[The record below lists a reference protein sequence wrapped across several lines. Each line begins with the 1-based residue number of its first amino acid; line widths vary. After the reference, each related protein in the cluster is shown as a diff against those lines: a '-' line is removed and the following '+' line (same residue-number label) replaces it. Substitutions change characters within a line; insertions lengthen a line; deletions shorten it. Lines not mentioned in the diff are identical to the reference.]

1 MRRGPGLAEKLG
13 EESHPREHGAR
24 GGHAS
29 AYHAREM
36 PATTV
41 TEHIDRA
48 IRKIDKSTAID
59 HWDRNLGRY
68 DAEELMA
75 EVLGRKLTPSVL
87 DRVLDRTSKKR
98 YAVMVARRVGGE
110 PIPRIKGHYAFRGLD
125 LLVRDGVFVPRAS
138 SELLAEEAV
147 KALRR
152 RRGQRVAVDVATGA
166 GPVALAVANE
176 VRNADVWGVDI
187 SEDAATLGKDNA
199 RHLGLRNAHFRAGD
213 LLDALPR
220 RLRGG
225 IDVFTIHPP
234 YVLRGDLK
242 ELPKEIR
249 EFEPLQSLT
258 DGSDDGL
265 GLVRRLAAEAHDW
278 LKPGGVLLV
287 EVGTYLSRRAQATL
301 RAAGLVD
308 VSWTKDELGVTRVVS
323 GRTPRRNAHTAG

>member
-1 MRRGPGLAEKLG
+1 
-13 EESHPREHGAR
+13 
-24 GGHAS
+24 
-29 AYHAREM
+29 M
-36 PATTV
+36 PPTTV
-41 TEHIDRA
+41 TEHIDKA
-48 IRKIDKSTAID
+48 VRKIGKSTAID

-75 EVLGRKLTPSVL
+75 AVLGRTLTPAVL
-87 DRVLDRTSKKR
+87 DRVLDSTSKKR
-98 YAVMVARRVGGE
+98 YSAMVARRVNGE
-110 PIPRIKGHYAFRGLD
+110 PIPRIKGHYTFRGLD

-138 SELLAEEAV
+138 SELLAAEAV
-147 KALRR
+147 KALRW

-166 GPVALAVANE
+166 GPVALAVAHE
-176 VRNADVWGVDI
+176 ARNADVWGVDI
-187 SEDAATLGKDNA
+187 SDEAAALGRDNA
-199 RHLGLRNAHFRAGD
+199 RRLRLRNVQFRSGD

-234 YVLRGDLK
+234 YVLRRDLK
-242 ELPKEIR
+242 ELPREIR

-287 EVGTYLSRRAQATL
+287 EVGTYLSRRTQATL
-301 RAAGLVD
+301 REARLVD
-308 VSWTKDELGVTRVVS
+308 VTWTKDELGVTRVVS
-323 GRTPRRNAHTAG
+323 GRTPGRKTGPTR

>member
-1 MRRGPGLAEKLG
+1 
-13 EESHPREHGAR
+13 
-24 GGHAS
+24 
-29 AYHAREM
+29 M

-41 TEHIDRA
+41 TEHIDKA

-75 EVLGRKLTPSVL
+75 EVLGRKLTAAIL
-87 DRVLDRTSKKR
+87 DRVLDGTSKKR
-98 YAVMVARRVGGE
+98 YAAMIARRVKGE
-110 PIPRIKGHYAFRGLD
+110 PIPRIKGHYTFRGLD

-147 KALRR
+147 KVLRR
-152 RRGQRVAVDVATGA
+152 RRGRRVAVDVATGA

-187 SEDAATLGKDNA
+187 SKDAAALGKDNA
-199 RHLGLRNAHFRAGD
+199 RRLGLANAHFRAGD

-220 RLRGG
+220 RLRGEV
-225 IDVFTIHPP
+225 DVFSIHPP
-234 YVLRGDLK
+234 YVLRRDLR

-265 GLVRRLAAEAHDW
+265 GLVRRLADAAHDW

-287 EVGTYLSRRAQATL
+287 EVGTYLSRRTQATL

-308 VSWTKDELGVTRVVS
+308 VGWTKDELGVTRVIS
-323 GRTPRRNAHTAG
+323 GRTPKRNQRSTR